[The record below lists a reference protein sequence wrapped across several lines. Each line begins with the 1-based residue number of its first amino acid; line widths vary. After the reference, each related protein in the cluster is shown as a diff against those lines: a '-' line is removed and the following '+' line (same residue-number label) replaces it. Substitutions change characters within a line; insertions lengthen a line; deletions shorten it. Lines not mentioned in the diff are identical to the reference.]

1 MKSKNI
7 LFFIPDLNQESGG
20 IRQYAAG
27 LLTIISTLPREYRI
41 YVLSNGN
48 DPVILEIIQS
58 SVNLELVTTYAYRAS
73 IFRKILNK
81 IYNINVVIFNE
92 IFKKKL
98 TKRFYNPIAE
108 LILKLKI
115 DIIHCPY
122 QFIPEVK
129 NVKLIC
135 TMHDVQELH
144 FPSFFAPEERAH
156 RAINYNDFIK
166 RADVIIV
173 SFEHVKQDI
182 LEFFQ
187 KDDDAVKV
195 VLLKMNNLWFN
206 KYIKA
211 ANNIS
216 NLKLSFSK
224 YIFYPANMWP
234 HKNHKNLVKSIK
246 LLKEKGIV
254 VNVVLSGDS
263 NSKNGDIVKEMIHQY
278 NLQNQFT
285 LVGIVNEAELY
296 NLYKNSQGVVIP
308 TLYEAGSFPL
318 VESILMEIPVICS
331 NITSLPETIG
341 NQEFIFDPNSV
352 ENIAK
357 KIELLW
363 INENYRNASILNN
376 QKQQRRLIETNA
388 EKMILS
394 IYNKLV

>member
-1 MKSKNI
+1 
-7 LFFIPDLNQESGG
+7 
-20 IRQYAAG
+20 
-27 LLTIISTLPREYRI
+27 
-41 YVLSNGN
+41 
-48 DPVILEIIQS
+48 
-58 SVNLELVTTYAYRAS
+58 
-73 IFRKILNK
+73 
-81 IYNINVVIFNE
+81 
-92 IFKKKL
+92 
-98 TKRFYNPIAE
+98 
-108 LILKLKI
+108 
-115 DIIHCPY
+115 
-122 QFIPEVK
+122 
-129 NVKLIC
+129 
-135 TMHDVQELH
+135 
-144 FPSFFAPEERAH
+144 
-156 RAINYNDFIK
+156 
-166 RADVIIV
+166 
-173 SFEHVKQDI
+173 
-182 LEFFQ
+182 
-187 KDDDAVKV
+187 
-195 VLLKMNNLWFN
+195 
-206 KYIKA
+206 
-211 ANNIS
+211 
-216 NLKLSFSK
+216 
-224 YIFYPANMWP
+224 MWP